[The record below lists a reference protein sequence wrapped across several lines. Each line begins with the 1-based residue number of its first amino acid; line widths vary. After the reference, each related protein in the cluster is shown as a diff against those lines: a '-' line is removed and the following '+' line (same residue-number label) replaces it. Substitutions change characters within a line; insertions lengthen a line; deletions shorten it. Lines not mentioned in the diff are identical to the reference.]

1 MLPGPSSGGE
11 KFHVGSSYKTSRSD
25 IPVISASL
33 IRQSPAEIAL
43 ELDFVVDDRRFNA
56 RGTVMK
62 FALP

>member
-11 KFHVGSSYKTSRSD
+11 KFHVGSSYTPHFD

-33 IRQSPAEIAL
+33 TRQSPAEIAL